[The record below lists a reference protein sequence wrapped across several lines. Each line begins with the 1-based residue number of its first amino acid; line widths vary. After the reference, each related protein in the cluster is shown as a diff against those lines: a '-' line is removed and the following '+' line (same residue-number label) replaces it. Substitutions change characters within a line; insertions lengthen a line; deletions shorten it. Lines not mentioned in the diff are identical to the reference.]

1 MKRTGCDVQES
12 SNKRVKYANESP
24 NFSEIASILH
34 DPTRLLYATDL
45 KNLVEATGHI
55 RGRIIMRWPH
65 HKKQHVLLEIMESSV
80 GDRLVKVDVYFQ
92 GKCAEE
98 LAERDT
104 YLEVHDE
111 IVLGLR
117 GVTVEKKAQASSTS
131 FGLMLK
137 YSDGVTLELVKRRH
151 AHQPCGIVDTWT
163 PLPIPNI
170 PASQDWFEPPQ
181 DTREEVTRQN
191 RAQLAGIPV
200 LAPRNEEELDP
211 TTNTPA
217 PNRIEIKSESF
228 EPSIEQISAVTVDH
242 SRPQRSHVP
251 LPETAASHAPV
262 QMVEQHVREP
272 SPAPAPEAP
281 APHAAN
287 GQQPLARP
295 VVSNAEEQAPN
306 TAPQEPVELSK
317 RQIKRRDWK
326 ERQIR
331 KREEE
336 SARLAAL
343 ESVKDKPQVS
353 TSSTPAETR
362 NTPPVHAP
370 IERVVPVEQV
380 PAGPLDM
387 KAGRKTRY
395 VTFPPL
401 VDAKSLCTVAGI
413 ITNATPI
420 NATRSGELSC
430 TLGIVDPSNCK
441 KEDDTYRD
449 PHRASMKVV
458 CFAKKE
464 GHWLPQPQPGD
475 VVILAD
481 VKASAWHGGVN
492 LIGSNFKLRWAIY
505 SPEEGKI
512 HHGAAGEAGLCGSGA
527 FSPFYKVRDEG
538 EVRYCKELAKWWKA
552 IEEEQRSFNSRIIH
566 LGGEESHQLG
576 PPIVR
581 SGRPNWAIKDIHS
594 GGESNGYFNT
604 TVEVVH
610 CYKPDSQPY
619 YCLYVTDYT
628 ENDALDKFVNDGVHI
643 SLSQSIARLECWDKS
658 ANVAAQMEV
667 GHFIS
672 LNNVRCRLNNNGT
685 YELKMQEPKLRLLSE
700 IDAKYDKAF
709 TGLLERKKA
718 HEEKYG
724 TNDPSEIEH
733 RPVQD
738 AVEGKHFSAVVEIIH
753 REPFTPES
761 RKLVLYVT
769 DYTTNSLL
777 SGTRLPAGVPSSLDG
792 KVLKLALYDAH
803 VQLSKH
809 LKVGDI
815 VSVCRMRITKNH
827 TDGMSVK
834 LGGEEHLL
842 KRLVPGTDAHKDLIE
857 GLRRNKETWK
867 NLCRPTLSTE
877 AEPPR
882 GLPARE
888 PLTPTTPSTE
898 DNLPLAGP
906 LRSRSGESST
916 ATTGRPRYTPIDEV
930 QKVEAC
936 PTKFRIRARVT
947 DFYPSVNQ
955 FVYSRCRKC
964 DRELTEYERA
974 CRECNDTDHEYV
986 DFRYRFWLVLEDE
999 TGTQLDVSVI
1009 DDCQILS
1016 GFPRI
1021 DLTEDSEASGK
1032 VRERFHALAG
1042 NVEAYVADNEKG
1054 QDTQLDS
1061 PYLVCIVVSYLNAEK
1076 EKLYSLY
1083 SVDA

>member
-1 MKRTGCDVQES
+1 MKRTGCDVQEA
-12 SNKRVKYANESP
+12 SNKRVKYANESS
-24 NFSEIASILH
+24 NSSEITSILH

-45 KNLVEATGHI
+45 KDLVEATGYI
-55 RGRIIMRWPH
+55 RGKIIMRWPH
-65 HKKQHVLLEIMESSV
+65 HKKQHILLEIMESSV
-80 GDRLVKVDVYFQ
+80 GDRLVRVDVYFQ

-131 FGLMLK
+131 FGFMLR
-137 YSDGVTLELVKRRH
+137 YSDGVTLEFVKRRH
-151 AHQPCGIVDTWT
+151 AHQPCGIVDSWT
-163 PLPIPNI
+163 H
-170 PASQDWFEPPQ
+170 WFELPQ
-181 DTREEVTRQN
+181 ETREDVTHQN
-191 RAQLAGIPV
+191 RAQLARIPV

-211 TTNTPA
+211 TTTTPA
-217 PNRIEIKSESF
+217 PDRIEIKSESF
-228 EPSIEQISAVTVDH
+228 EPSIEQISATAVDH
-242 SRPQRSHVP
+242 SRPQGSHAP
-251 LPETAASHAPV
+251 LPETAAGD
-262 QMVEQHVREP
+262 
-272 SPAPAPEAP
+272 SPAQTAKQNAKKPYLAPAPETRVAQ
-281 APHAAN
+281 ASN
-287 GQQPLARP
+287 GQQPPAPLAAQ
-295 VVSNAEEQAPN
+295 SAEERAPSLGPQGPV
-306 TAPQEPVELSK
+306 APSK
-317 RQIKRRDWK
+317 KQIKRRIKK
-326 ERQIR
+326 ERQKR
-331 KREEE
+331 EREEE
-336 SARLAAL
+336 RERLAAL
-343 ESVKDKPQVS
+343 ESGKDKPQVS
-353 TSSTPAETR
+353 TSSAPAETR
-362 NTPPVHAP
+362 DTPPVHAP

-380 PAGPLDM
+380 PVGPLDM

-401 VDAKSLCTVAGI
+401 ADAKSLCTVAGVV
-413 ITNATPI
+413 TNATPI

-449 PHRASMKVV
+449 PHRASMKVI

-464 GHWLPQPQPGD
+464 GYLLPQPQPGD

-481 VKASAWHGGVN
+481 VKASEWHGGVN

-505 SPEEGKI
+505 SPEEGRI
-512 HHGAAGEAGLCGSGA
+512 HHGAAGEAGLGGSGPYN
-527 FSPFYKVRDEG
+527 PFYKVRDEG
-538 EVRYCKELAKWWKA
+538 EVRYCGELAKWWKA
-552 IEEEQRSFNSRIIH
+552 IEEEQQSFNSRIIH

-576 PPIVR
+576 PPIIR
-581 SGRPNWAIKDIHS
+581 SGRPNWVIKDMHP
-594 GGESNGYFNT
+594 GGESNGYFNA

-628 ENDALDKFVNDGVHI
+628 ENDALDKFINEGVHV

-672 LNNVRCRLNNNGT
+672 LNNVRCRMNNNGT

-709 TGLLERKKA
+709 AGLLERKKA

-733 RPVQD
+733 RSVQD
-738 AVEGKHFSAVVEIIH
+738 AVEGKHFSAVVELIH
-753 REPFTPES
+753 REPFTSES
-761 RKLVLYVT
+761 KKLVLYVT
-769 DYTTNSLL
+769 DYTTNPFL
-777 SGTRLPAGVPSSLDG
+777 SGTKLPAGIPPSLDG

-809 LKVGDI
+809 LKVGDF
-815 VSVCRMRITKNH
+815 VSVRRMRITKNH
-827 TDGMSVK
+827 TDGMSAK

-842 KRLVPGTDAHKDLIE
+842 KRLVPGTDAHKDLIA

-867 NLCRPTLSTE
+867 NLCRPTLSTG
-877 AEPPR
+877 AEPQR
-882 GLPARE
+882 GLPAQG

-898 DNLPLAGP
+898 DNLPLAGS
-906 LRSRSGESST
+906 LKSKSGESS
-916 ATTGRPRYTPIDEV
+916 AAASGRPRCTPIDEV
-930 QKVEAC
+930 QKVEVC
-936 PTKFRIRARVT
+936 PAKFRIRARVA

-964 DRELTEYERA
+964 YRELSETERA

-986 DFRYRFWLVLEDE
+986 DFKYRFWLVLEDE
-999 TGTQLDVSVI
+999 KGTQLDVSVI
-1009 DDCQILS
+1009 DDCPILS
-1016 GFPRI
+1016 GFPRV
-1021 DLTEDSEASGK
+1021 DLSEDPEAHEK
-1032 VRERFHALAG
+1032 VRERLRALTG
-1042 NVEAYVADNEKG
+1042 NVEAYVVNNEKG
-1054 QDTQLDS
+1054 QDTKLDS
-1061 PYLVCIVVSYLNAEK
+1061 PYLFCIVTSYLNAEK
-1076 EKLYSLY
+1076 EKLYGLH